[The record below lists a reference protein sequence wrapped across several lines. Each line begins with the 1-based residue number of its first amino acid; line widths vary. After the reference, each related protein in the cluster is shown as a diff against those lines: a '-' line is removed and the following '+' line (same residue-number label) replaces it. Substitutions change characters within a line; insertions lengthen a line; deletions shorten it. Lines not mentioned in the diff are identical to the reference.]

1 MRKMISKNS
10 YYLYWINRR
19 VEQADS
25 MLRLLS
31 GQLQQLPKDSSQTL
45 ALGWEWIFKSLNVQ
59 VPSGFLLEE
68 NKKESSDFCQADAYT
83 LVDYFTFETG
93 HEHSILSCLQSAQK
107 QFQKYIN
114 SPAKEIL
121 NHTYLL
127 LTNTSMKEI
136 WPQTKTL
143 DFYKKIQTSLCLF
156 YHSLDNNFY
165 RGEDFY
171 FIQLGRS
178 IERFNLIISIL
189 NIHAQHIIGWKDTKK
204 ELESLLFYCGAFD
217 LYHQAYGLE
226 KNIQKVFD
234 FIVSNPESPRSL
246 LFSLNKIDLS
256 IQNINLKTTT
266 PQILNES
273 IQSLKEKIT
282 SSHQS
287 ALIPFLEAVQTQFQ
301 TLCEKLTSIY
311 FQDLDFN
318 EEELKKHG

>member
-1 MRKMISKNS
+1 MKTMISKNS
-10 YYLYWINRR
+10 YYLYWMSRR

-68 NKKESSDFCQADAYT
+68 NKKESSEFCQADAYT

-93 HEHSILSCLQSAQK
+93 HEHSILSCFQSAQK
-107 QFQKYIN
+107 QFQKYMN
-114 SPAKEIL
+114 SPAKEIF
-121 NHTYLL
+121 NQTYLL
-127 LTNTSMKEI
+127 LNNTSMKEI
-136 WPQTKTL
+136 WPHKKAI
-143 DFYKKIQTSLCLF
+143 DFYKKLQSSLHLF

-171 FIQLGRS
+171 LIQLGRYV
-178 IERFNLIISIL
+178 ERFNLITSIL
-189 NIHAQHIIGWKDTKK
+189 NVHAQHIIGWKDTKK
-204 ELESLLFYCGAFD
+204 ELNSLLFYCNTFD

-246 LFSLNKIDLS
+246 LSSLNKIESS
-256 IQNINLKTTT
+256 IQNINLTTT

-273 IQSLKEKIT
+273 IQSLKEKIK

-301 TLCEKLTSIY
+301 TLCEKLTSVY
-311 FQDLDFN
+311 FQDFDSN